1 MTVFPMS
8 FFQDGPISTEKV
20 PMYCQPNGAWERT
33 EREREREREIRD
45 EKERERE
52 SKGGGRQ
59 EEEHERE

>member
-20 PMYCQPNGAWERT
+20 PMYCQPNGAWEMREREG
-33 EREREREREIRD
+33 EREREEMRKRERER
-45 EKERERE
+45 
-52 SKGGGRQ
+52 KGGRRQ